1 MDSDS
6 PHGKLHQRLS
16 TTAGIFVI
24 LFLILAM
31 RLWYL
36 QAIRGAEYAALSQ
49 KNSIRLIR
57 LRAPRGEVI
66 DRYGKVLLT
75 NRPGFNIVVFRSGK
89 TGDNT
94 SRDVLFSTLGV
105 NKELSDFPL
114 RRFSP
119 AKKDVPWEKVV
130 WVVERKTDLPQVSIE
145 VQPKRYYP
153 GGQTTSHILG
163 YIGEIGQSEMQKLA
177 GHGYSTGDM
186 IGKSGVEKM
195 WENQLRGKDGGKQV
209 MVNAKGHQ
217 IKILGC
223 KEPLPGNNIRL
234 TIDYRIQKL
243 IEGAIGKKRGGIVVI
258 DPRNGEILGLVSR
271 PDFDPNI
278 FTRPISSEAWS
289 ELNSGQHSVFT
300 NRIIHGQYP
309 PASTFKLVV
318 AAAALEEGLIGTND
332 LFVCKGSYQVG
343 NRAFRCWKRKGHG
356 AVNITE
362 GIVQSCDIFFY
373 QLGQRVGVEKMA
385 HYARKL
391 GLGSPTGIDI
401 PGEKAGLIPTPRW
414 KRDRFRTG
422 WYPGDTVNMSIGQ
435 GYVLTTPIQMAN
447 AFCAIAN
454 GGTLYKLHLLDAILT
469 PEGKLIE
476 KTVPQIIGQL
486 DLKPQTKKIL
496 REAFTSVVSRGTGR
510 RAKVEG
516 IDVAG
521 KTGTSENPHGAD
533 HAWFIGFAPADS
545 PRICVAVLLENAGQG
560 GSVAA
565 PICGKIIKG
574 IMNFK

>member
-1 MDSDS
+1 M
-6 PHGKLHQRLS
+6 
-16 TTAGIFVI
+16 FVI
-24 LFLILAM
+24 LFLLLSV

-36 QAIRGAEYAALSQ
+36 QAIRGAEYVTLSQ
-49 KNSIRLIR
+49 KNSIRLVR
-57 LRAPRGEVI
+57 LRAPRGEVT
-66 DRYGKVLLT
+66 DRHGEVLLT
-75 NRPGFNIVVFRSGK
+75 NRPGFNVVVFRSSKAGA
-89 TGDNT
+89 DIN
-94 SRDVLFSTLGV
+94 RDVLFSTLGV
-105 NKELSDFPL
+105 NKELSDFPM
-114 RRFSP
+114 RRFIP
-119 AKKDVPWEKVV
+119 VKKDVPWEKVV
-130 WVVERKTDLPQVSIE
+130 WVVERKSDLPEMSIE

-153 GGQTTSHILG
+153 GGRTTSHTLG
-163 YIGEIGQSEMQKLA
+163 YIGEIGQSEMQELA
-177 GHGYSTGDM
+177 RQGYKAGDM
-186 IGKSGVEKM
+186 IGKSGVEKRF
-195 WENQLRGKDGGKQV
+195 ENWLRGKDGGKQIL
-209 MVNAKGHQ
+209 VNARGFQMKV
-217 IKILGC
+217 LGC

-243 IEGAIGKKRGGIVVI
+243 IEGEIGKRRGGIVVI

-278 FTRPISSEAWS
+278 FTRPISNKTWS
-289 ELNSGQHSVFT
+289 ELSGGRHSVFT
-300 NRIIHGQYP
+300 NRVIQGEYP

-318 AAAALEEGLIGTND
+318 AVAALEEGLIGPND

-343 NRAFRCWKRKGHG
+343 NRAFRCWKGRGHG

-373 QLGQRVGVEKMA
+373 QLGQRVGVERIA
-385 HYARKL
+385 YYARKL

-454 GGTLYKLHLLDAILT
+454 GGTLYKPHLLDAILT
-469 PEGKLIE
+469 PEGGLIE
-476 KTVPQIIGQL
+476 KTAPQIIRKL

-510 RAKVEG
+510 RSKVEG

-545 PRICVAVLLENAGQG
+545 PRVCVTVLLENAGQG

-565 PICGKIIKG
+565 PICGKIIKE
-574 IMNFK
+574 IMKAGQPE

>member
-1 MDSDS
+1 VDFDS

-16 TTAGIFVI
+16 TTASIFVI
-24 LFLILAM
+24 LFILLSV

-66 DRYGKVLLT
+66 DRHGEVLLT

-89 TGDNT
+89 AGDNT

-105 NKELSDFPL
+105 GKEFSDFPI

-130 WVVERKTDLPQVSIE
+130 WVVERKTNLPEVSIE

-163 YIGEIGQSEMQKLA
+163 YIGEIGQSEMQELA
-177 GHGYSTGDM
+177 EHGYSTGDM

-195 WENQLRGKDGGKQV
+195 FENQLRGKDGGKQII
-209 MVNAKGHQ
+209 VNAKGHQ

-223 KEPLPGNNIRL
+223 KEPLPGSNIRL

-243 IEGAIGKKRGGIVVI
+243 IESAIGKKRGGIVVI

-278 FTRPISSEAWS
+278 FTRPISSEVWGKLS
-289 ELNSGQHSVFT
+289 SGQHSVFT
-300 NRIIHGQYP
+300 NRVIQGQYP

-318 AAAALEEGLIGTND
+318 AAAALEEGLIGADD

-385 HYARKL
+385 YYARKL

-401 PGEKAGLIPTPRW
+401 PGEKAGLIPTPHW
-414 KRDRFRTG
+414 KRDRFRMG

-447 AFCAIAN
+447 AFCTIAN

-476 KTVPQIIGQL
+476 KTAPRIIRQL

-496 REAFTSVVSRGTGR
+496 REAFISVVSRGTGR
-510 RAKVEG
+510 KAKVKG
-516 IDVAG
+516 TDVAG

-565 PICGKIIKG
+565 PICGKIIEG